1 MTKAAI
7 STPLFP
13 RNNYS
18 SEDIE
23 SIQLFLK
30 NYNVLS
36 YYGDE
41 GLQHIY
47 EEALKTYFNARHAIL
62 VNSGTNALFS
72 SYFALGIMP
81 NDEVI
86 VPAFSFFAIASPL
99 LLLHAKIVMADCS
112 AETGLISVQDVLMKI
127 SDKTKAVVVNHV
139 AGDSIDMSAFMDE
152 MHKRNVAVIEDL
164 SLAFG
169 ATDNGRRLGTFG
181 DLTCCSLG
189 STKMLSGG
197 QGGFIITNNREF
209 FERIV
214 LLGFFGR
221 RAQQNVINPFYR
233 QFVNV
238 SYGLNIRMHSLA
250 IAVSFGR
257 FNRVDELI
265 HMRHERYM
273 KLTRSLSAYSNI
285 LSPPRQTPSK
295 SRGSWHGYYALLSE
309 DLSEDRRNNL
319 VQELQEE
326 GLYVLRGAHYPLLHK
341 EKIYFI
347 SKDGFYRVKDNPF
360 KDGTLYYDC
369 PNAVRYNN
377 RIVSFPLFL
386 DEDMSIIEHYCDK
399 LERILDK
406 I

>member
-1 MTKAAI
+1 MSPNTLSAQPF
-7 STPLFP
+7 S
-13 RNNYS
+13 RNHYS

-23 SIQLFLK
+23 SIQIFLK
-30 NYNVLS
+30 ENNVLS

-41 GLQHIY
+41 GLQHTY
-47 EEALKTYFNARHAIL
+47 EDALKTYFNAQYAIL

-72 SYFALGIMP
+72 AYFSLGIMP

-112 AETGLISVQDVLMKI
+112 AETGLISTQDVMTKV

-139 AGDSIDMSAFMDE
+139 AGDSIDMTSFVDA
-152 MHKRNVAVIEDL
+152 MHKKNVAVIEDL

-169 ATDNGRRLGTFG
+169 ATDKGRKLGTFG

-197 QGGFIITNNREF
+197 QGGFVVTNNREY

-214 LLGFFGR
+214 LLGCFGK
-221 RAQQNVINPFYR
+221 RAHQNVINPFYR

-257 FNRVDELI
+257 FNKVDELI
-265 HMRHERYM
+265 RMRHERYM
-273 KLTRSLSAYSNI
+273 RLTHTLSACSSF
-285 LSPPRQTPSK
+285 LSPPRQIPSK
-295 SRGSWHGYYALLSE
+295 TRGSWHGYYALLSE
-309 DLSEDRRNNL
+309 ELSEDRRSGL
-319 VQELQEE
+319 VQRLQEE
-326 GLYVLRGAHYPLLHK
+326 DLLVSRGAHYPLLHK

-347 SKDGFYRVKDNPF
+347 SKDGFYRIKDNPF
-360 KDGTLYYDC
+360 KDGAIYYNC
-369 PNAVRYNN
+369 PDAVRYNS

-386 DEDMSIIEHYCDK
+386 DENMSIIENYCDK
-399 LERILDK
+399 LERVLSNI
-406 I
+406 